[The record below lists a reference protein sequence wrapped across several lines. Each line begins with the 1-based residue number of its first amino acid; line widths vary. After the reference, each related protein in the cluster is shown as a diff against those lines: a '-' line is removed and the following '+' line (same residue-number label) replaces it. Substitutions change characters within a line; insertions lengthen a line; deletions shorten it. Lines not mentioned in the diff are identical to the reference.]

1 MPNNSSRF
9 FAAMDGPWTDSHK
22 LKSRFRML
30 PNPISVVV
38 LTSRHECWPA
48 CNGIIDQSSS
58 SSLVVREGLDI
69 YSASGAGLID
79 VGFIADRG
87 HLATAKIKALIIYI
101 SLH

>member
-1 MPNNSSRF
+1 L
-9 FAAMDGPWTDSHK
+9 W
-22 LKSRFRML
+22 
-30 PNPISVVV
+30 V

-79 VGFIADRG
+79 VYCWQRTPSYREDKSTDYLHISSLIFIFSHSPHSVGRWSIC
-87 HLATAKIKALIIYI
+87 HKPWHTYRRV
-101 SLH
+101 H

>member
-1 MPNNSSRF
+1 
-9 FAAMDGPWTDSHK
+9 
-22 LKSRFRML
+22 
-30 PNPISVVV
+30 
-38 LTSRHECWPA
+38 
-48 CNGIIDQSSS
+48 
-58 SSLVVREGLDI
+58 VVREGLDI